1 MRVVDKHVHITLP
14 DALQPSRHTRHFL
27 NSRRYGIKFDSPEIQ
42 LSPVL
47 EMDTETEK
55 FTGVDRKSR
64 SITLSIKAKDHQ
76 EESEALQD
84 YTRSSSGGATTT
96 LGDIFKEKLESKTD

>member
-1 MRVVDKHVHITLP
+1 MKAKAASVDAKAAIIDLGDGVEGRLRASDISRDRVEDARTLLKVG
-14 DALQPSRHTRHFL
+14 DEVEA
-27 NSRRYGIKFDSPEIQ
+27 
-42 LSPVL
+42 
-47 EMDTETEK
+47 K